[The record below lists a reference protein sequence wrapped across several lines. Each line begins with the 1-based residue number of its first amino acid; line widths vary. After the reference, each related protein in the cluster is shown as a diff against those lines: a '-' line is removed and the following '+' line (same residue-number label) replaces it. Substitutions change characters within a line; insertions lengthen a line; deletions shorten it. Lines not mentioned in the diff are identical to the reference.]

1 MAILLSKAYNNCAA
15 GTVQEFTA
23 ELEAALIAQGFG
35 TTALVTAIT
44 PGAQSSAMYAG
55 TAAVAIAAAS
65 VVITNPI
72 ITANTK
78 VFAVVAQAAADGTAL
93 RVERIVPAA
102 GSVTIYVTAGATAA
116 TYIDWAILPTVGST
130 PTQ

>member
-23 ELEAALIAQGFG
+23 ELEAALIAQGLA

-44 PGAQSSAMYAG
+44 TGAQSSASYSG

-78 VFAVVAQAAADGTAL
+78 VWAVVSQAAADGTAL
-93 RVERIVPAA
+93 RVERIVPGA
-102 GSVTIYVTAGATAA
+102 GLVTIYVTAGATAA

-130 PTQ
+130 PVQ

>member
-23 ELEAALIAQGFG
+23 ELEASLIAQGFG
-35 TTALVTAIT
+35 TASVVTSIT
-44 PGAQSSAMYAG
+44 TGAQNSTLYSG
-55 TAAVAIAAAS
+55 TAAVAIGAAS
-65 VVITNPI
+65 VVITNPLI
-72 ITANTK
+72 VANSK
-78 VFAVVAQAAADGTAL
+78 IWAVVAQAAADATAL
-93 RVERIVPAA
+93 RVERIVA
-102 GSVTIYVTAGATAA
+102 GAGLVTIYVTAAATAA

>member
-23 ELEAALIAQGFG
+23 ELEAVLIAQGFG
-35 TTALVTAIT
+35 ATALVTAIT
-44 PGAQSSAMYAG
+44 PGAQSSTLYAG

-65 VVITNPI
+65 VVITNPL

-78 VFAVVAQAAADGTAL
+78 VWAVVGQAAADATAL

-102 GSVTIYVTAGATAA
+102 GSVTIYVTAAATAA
-116 TYIDWAILPTVGST
+116 TYIDWAILPTVGFT
-130 PTQ
+130 PVQ